1 MGRAFRYIGPGVLK
15 DIVEGKVI
23 VHMGRRADAAG
34 HVIEGEIVRN
44 HTIADA
50 KLDAW
55 VKDGR
60 AEYVNVVENVVDK
73 VTGGPASGKPSPEA
87 ARESAIHQQTA
98 DHTDARMRMQALAD
112 LRTVMASAVFD
123 DDDRKIAEM
132 ELAEAPTVSLPLVI
146 DATTRERDKRIDA
159 AKPKGKAKEKKA
171 AGDLDLGGA
180 GPGGAK

>member
-1 MGRAFRYIGPGVLK
+1 MDDPCGIPTGGEWGNEIQPRWMHSV
-15 DIVEGKVI
+15 V
-23 VHMGRRADAAG
+23 GRRQHWNCIDRQNRAG
-34 HVIEGEIVRN
+34 RN
-44 HTIADA
+44 SYA
-50 KLDAW
+50 KRRFSHM
-55 VKDGR
+55 VKQR
-60 AEYVNVVENVVDK
+60 VLVVWWK
-73 VTGGPASGKPSPEA
+73 GG
-87 ARESAIHQQTA
+87 
-98 DHTDARMRMQALAD
+98 TDTLTFNG
-112 LRTVMASAVFD
+112 LTSAVFD